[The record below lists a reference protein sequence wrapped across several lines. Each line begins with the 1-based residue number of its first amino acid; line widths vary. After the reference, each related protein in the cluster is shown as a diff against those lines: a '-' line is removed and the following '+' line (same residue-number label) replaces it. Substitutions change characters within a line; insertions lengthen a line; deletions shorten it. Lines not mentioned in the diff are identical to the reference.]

1 MDLATIEPGLLDWA
15 AAVTGVERA
24 CVCWENQP
32 RPRDN
37 GRLCLLSWVDTGSTG
52 TDDVR
57 WDYAEN
63 TDALQEMTPTVSG
76 PRTAVLQLSVECF
89 DQRSGYTARAALEGA
104 RARIQAPSS
113 QTRLKALE
121 LGCASVGP
129 VLNADYPV
137 DDHNVSRC
145 TCDVTLNATGRFTDT
160 AGRTSYI
167 ATVGITATVTHPDD
181 TDSAATLGGTIP

>member
-24 CVCWENQP
+24 CVQWENEG
-32 RPRDN
+32 RVADN
-37 GRLCLLSWVDTGSTG
+37 GRLCLLSWVSTVGLG

-57 WDYAEN
+57 WVYAEN
-63 TDALQEMTPTVSG
+63 ANPLQEMTPVVEG
-76 PRTAVLQLSVECF
+76 PRTCVLQLSVECL

-113 QTRLKALE
+113 LARLKALD
-121 LGCASVGP
+121 LGYADVGP

-137 DDHNVSRC
+137 DDHYVSRC

-167 ATVGITATVTHPDD
+167 ATVEVAATLTHPDNA
-181 TDSAATLGGTIP
+181 TSAATPGGTVP